1 MKKILFVVLMALSA
15 SAAAREYDLVC
26 KWADGTKEVY
36 SQAEVWT
43 ATVSQGGTTLQLR
56 TGEIITFSPS
66 VQCKMVATKS

>member
-1 MKKILFVVLMALSA
+1 MKKVLFLVLMSISA
-15 SAAAREYDLVC
+15 GASAREYDVIC

-43 ATVSQGGTTLQLR
+43 ATVSQGGTTIQLR

-66 VQCKMVATKS
+66 VQCKMMATKS